1 MKNSKHAILT
11 QVEKYIP
18 KILGRLIKGENSK
31 YLIDTFSL
39 YQEYK
44 YFCNFY
50 LLKDSLLNLFRNV
63 GS

>member
-11 QVEKYIP
+11 QVEKHTQD
-18 KILGRLIKGENSK
+18 LGQTNQGRNSK

-44 YFCNFY
+44 YFCSFY